1 MKILRSIKILW
12 AIAFIIGLI
21 AVVFRFTTGEKLTG
35 YGSYVPWGLWVAMYF
50 HFVGIGGGIF
60 AIGSLGYLLNIPTF
74 RKNYKH
80 IIIASISA
88 VVCGL
93 MSIWFD
99 LGHPFRFANIFLSPN
114 FGSMMTFN
122 GWMYSGFIAL
132 LALIYFLQNKKENIE
147 QINDKSGWLVPLIM
161 FTAVVGIAFPSQ
173 SGAFFGVVDAK
184 PFWNSAI
191 MPILFLTS
199 AIIAGAAVLLMIT
212 AILENKSKPNEPP
225 FKLLKVLIISG
236 ISAYFLME
244 FAEYSITFWSP
255 NSHEQGFFLLI
266 LFGNFWWVFWLVHL
280 FGSFLGIAILLKA
293 KTNKS
298 LLIAGAII
306 TVSFISTRLNIL
318 IPGQSI
324 SEIKGL
330 QEAYYDPKLDHFYS
344 PTLIE
349 YSIAIFV
356 TSVFLELVYLGFN
369 WIKNKH

>member
-1 MKILRSIKILW
+1 MLW

-74 RKNYKH
+74 RKNFKY
-80 IIIASISA
+80 IIVASISA

-99 LGHPFRFANIFLSPN
+99 LGHPFRFANVFLSPN

-122 GWMYSGFIAL
+122 GWMYAGFIAL
-132 LALIYFLQNKKENIE
+132 LGLIFYLQNKKENIE
-147 QINDKSGWLVPLIM
+147 KINDKSGWLVPLIM
-161 FTAVVGIAFPSQ
+161 FTAAVGIAFPSQ

-199 AIIAGAAVLLMIT
+199 AIISGAAVLLMIK
-212 AILENKSKPNEPP
+212 ALLEKDSKPNENP
-225 FKLLKVLIISG
+225 FKLLKIVIISG
-236 ISAYFLME
+236 IAAYFLLE
-244 FAEYSITFWSP
+244 FSEYSITFWSP
-255 NSHEQGFFLLI
+255 NSHEKDFFILI
-266 LFGNFWWVFWLVHL
+266 LFGKFWWVFWLVHL
-280 FGSFLGIAILLKA
+280 LGSVLGVAILIKA
-293 KTNKS
+293 KTNNS
-298 LLIAGAII
+298 FILAGAVIAI
-306 TVSFISTRLNIL
+306 SFISTRLNVL
-318 IPGQSI
+318 IPGQAI
-324 SEIKGL
+324 GEIKKL
-330 QEAYYDPKLDHFYS
+330 QEAFYDPKLDHFYS

-349 YSIAIFV
+349 YSITIFV
-356 TSVFLELVYLGFN
+356 SSVFVALVYFGFN
-369 WIKNKH
+369 WVKKQTLKTA